1 MDEEKSWFSRLLQSL
16 KECAAR
22 CFEKVKSCFFGTMS
36 WIKSGFKTLKSCF
49 CGTMSWIKKVF
60 KRMIRCCGSMSCFK
74 KLSECCRSIS
84 CLKRSK
90 NTNSHCGPMSCIKS
104 CLRKMKACGK
114 SFFNG
119 IGRCL
124 KYLKAFGMSCICA
137 NQNSDLLIRYVSSH
151 FRFEILTKF
160 AVVEKKHMLF

>member
-1 MDEEKSWFSRLLQSL
+1 MDKEKSWFSRFVKSL

-22 CFEKVKSCFFGTMS
+22 CFENAKSCSCGLMS

-49 CGTMSWIKKVF
+49 WGTMSWIKKGF
-60 KRMIRCCGSMSCFK
+60 KSMKRCCGSMSCFK
-74 KLSECCRSIS
+74 KLRECCRSIS

-90 NTNSHCGPMSCIKS
+90 NSNSRCGPMSCIKS
-104 CLRKMKACGK
+104 CLKKMKACGK
-114 SFFNG
+114 SCFTG
-119 IGRCL
+119 IGRCF
-124 KYLKAFGMSCICA
+124 KHLKAFGMSCIFA

-160 AVVEKKHMLF
+160 PVVDLTC